1 MCRPAQRL
9 DLALVVEQPV
19 QLGGHQRGEERDV
32 AVVRHPGQGVREG
45 ALDHDGLVAR
55 DQGPADDLH
64 ARDVR
69 RRQRQQPL
77 AAGARAGRAEAC
89 TEARTACRAS
99 STRLGAPVDPEV
111 STTSGIG
118 SAITASQSRSAETTS
133 GAPPLTGRKNSRD
146 AR

>member
-1 MCRPAQRL
+1 MQPAQRR

-32 AVVRHPGQGVREG
+32 AVVRQPVQGVREG

-55 DQGPADDLH
+55 DQGPADHLH

-77 AAGARAGRAEAC
+77 AAGPQPPGGRVHRGEDRVPGELDPLGRPGRA
-89 TEARTACRAS
+89 RGLHHQRR
-99 STRLGAPVDPEV
+99 RLGHHRQPVAQRGDHLGGPA
-111 STTSGIG
+111 T
-118 SAITASQSRSAETTS
+118 RP
-133 GAPPLTGRKNSRD
+133 GARNSRD